1 MDIKITN
8 EQENISILHL
18 SGALDGQTYRELVTA
33 AQGALTSGTKN
44 ILIDMSEL
52 TFISSAGLVA
62 LHVTALISRGEA
74 MPNLDQ
80 GWTALKSVGTS
91 REGGMQKHVKLLNP
105 RKEIVDVLEM
115 VGFSL
120 FFEIFT
126 DKDKAIQSFS

>member
-1 MDIKITN
+1 
-8 EQENISILHL
+8 
-18 SGALDGQTYRELVTA
+18 
-33 AQGALTSGTKN
+33 
-44 ILIDMSEL
+44 MSEL

-126 DKDKAIQSFS
+126 DKEKAIESFS